1 MSLKIGSRTI
11 NHVVVIG
18 SGQIGPDIALHFAK
32 SLLACGGAVTVI
44 DVNAAALASGLAKI
58 TKKIDKGEQT
68 GAFKPAQAAA
78 LKAMLK
84 FTADY
89 SSATTADLVV
99 EAATE
104 DEALK
109 GRIFR
114 QLEGL
119 CRADTVFLSNSS
131 HLEPERIFASLQHKD
146 RTAVAHY
153 FFPAERNPVVEIV
166 RGSDTSVELN
176 TWLLRFYEAIGKLPV
191 AVGSRY
197 GYAADPIFEG
207 IFAAACLCVQ
217 DDLGTVK
224 EVDYAARKAL
234 GMTVGPFTAMNLTGG
249 NPITQH
255 GLDLMH
261 QRFATAQNPHP
272 WYKAPQLLN
281 DLLAVQGLS
290 GQWFVCGR
298 GETAEIE
305 PAREKKISDALQ
317 AAYLALTFGIVDSGI
332 IALDDFE
339 LCLEMA
345 LDLTGPCRL
354 ANQLGVANALL
365 LVQRYS
371 AAQAGLPVPQ
381 VLQQQAELGKPFEPS
396 HLVQHDVQS
405 GSSVVRV
412 LTIRRPKV
420 LNALNHMTYSQI
432 AAAVQQ
438 AQADGTVS
446 AIVLTGFG
454 NKAFVSGADIHALAN
469 VRTPDDGYAIAKLGQ
484 DVARQIEQTQK
495 PVIAALNGLAFGG
508 GLELALACHA
518 RVAIADAR
526 VLAALPEVNLGIIPG
541 SGGTQRLPRLI
552 GLDKANVALRTGQAF
567 SSQDALQCGLVQQLA
582 AADDLL
588 QAAVELAAATAS
600 GRQTLT
606 QLPEGA
612 LTDGTLQLPD
622 VDIGHRS
629 RAVDALL
636 CDAIAYGASHS
647 LEAGLAKE
655 LATFRAIC
663 GLQDMRVGIDHF
675 VKNGAKTPA
684 PFIHA

>member
-1 MSLKIGSRTI
+1 MSLKIGSRSI

-32 SLLACGGAVTVI
+32 SLLPVGGQVTVI

-78 LKAMLK
+78 LKAMLN

-89 SSATTADLVV
+89 VTAATADLVV

-119 CRADTVFLSNSS
+119 CRSDTVFLSNSS
-131 HLEPERIFASLQHKD
+131 HLEPERIFASLQHKE

-166 RGSDTSVELN
+166 RGSDTSAELN
-176 TWLLRFYEAIGKLPV
+176 TWLLRFYEAIGKVPIAV
-191 AVGSRY
+191 ASRY

-261 QRFATAQNPHP
+261 ERFATSENPHP

-281 DLLAVQGLS
+281 DLLAVQGSS

-354 ANQLGVANALL
+354 ANQIGVANALK
-365 LVQRYS
+365 LVQTY
-371 AAQAGLPVPQ
+371 AATQSGLPVPQ
-381 VLQQQAELGKPFEPS
+381 VLKLQAELGRPFEPS
-396 HLVQHDVQS
+396 HLIQQDFQAP
-405 GSSVVRV
+405 GGVVRV
-412 LTIRRPKV
+412 VTIRRPKV
-420 LNALNHMTYSQI
+420 LNALNHVTYSQI
-432 AAAVQQ
+432 AAAVSR
-438 AQADGTVS
+438 AEADSGVA

-484 DVARQIEQTQK
+484 DVARQVELTKK

-518 RVAIADAR
+518 RIAVADLRA
-526 VLAALPEVNLGIIPG
+526 LAALPEVNLGIIPG

-552 GLDKANVALRTGQAF
+552 GLEKANVALRTGQTF
-567 SSQDALQCGLVQQLA
+567 SSQAALDCGLVQQLA
-582 AADDLL
+582 SADDLL
-588 QAAVELAAATAS
+588 QTAVNLAVAAGKGELSLAPLQEYAITS
-600 GRQTLT
+600 ENV
-606 QLPEGA
+606 QLAE
-612 LTDGTLQLPD
+612 

-636 CDAIAYGASHS
+636 CAAIIYGATHD
-647 LEAGLAKE
+647 LKAGLARE
-655 LATFRAIC
+655 LAAFRDIC
-663 GLQDMRVGIDHF
+663 ALQDMRIGIDHF
-675 VKNGAKTPA
+675 VSNGTKTPA